1 MFGWAPASDS
11 SEPVDVAPVRLYR
24 RGTLGPVPESAEP
37 RAGRDVVEAA
47 GGVVARER
55 ADGSREY
62 AIIHRPKYD
71 DWSLPKGKLD
81 PGETDDRAAI
91 REVEEE
97 TGMLCRLGPDLG
109 SVAYVDT
116 SGRDKTVRYW
126 LMVPLRGRFH
136 ATREVDDL
144 RWLPVVDALALISYD
159 RDRAILR
166 AADSRDSE
174 G

>member
-1 MFGWAPASDS
+1 
-11 SEPVDVAPVRLYR
+11 LYR
-24 RGTLGPVPESAEP
+24 RGTLALVAESPESVDP
-37 RAGRDVVEAA
+37 RHGHDVVEAA

-55 ADGSREY
+55 EDGSLEY

-71 DWSLPKGKLD
+71 DWTLPKGKLD
-81 PGETDDRAAI
+81 LGETEARAAI

-109 SVAYVDT
+109 AVAYVDN

-126 LMVPLRGRFH
+126 LMTPIRGTFH
-136 ATREVDDL
+136 PTREVDDL
-144 RWLPVVDALALISYD
+144 RWLALENALPLLSYD
-159 RDRAILR
+159 RDRTILR
-166 AADSRDSE
+166 AAGARERE